1 VIIIGP
7 SQTLLLKHKIK
18 RESLK
23 ETNIKVSNDNFV
35 IIIGPL
41 QTLLLKHKIKRESL
55 KEN

>member
-1 VIIIGP
+1 MQLVATLF
-7 SQTLLLKHKIK
+7 QTLLLKHKIK

-23 ETNIKVSNDNFV
+23 ETNIKVLNDNLV

-55 KEN
+55 K